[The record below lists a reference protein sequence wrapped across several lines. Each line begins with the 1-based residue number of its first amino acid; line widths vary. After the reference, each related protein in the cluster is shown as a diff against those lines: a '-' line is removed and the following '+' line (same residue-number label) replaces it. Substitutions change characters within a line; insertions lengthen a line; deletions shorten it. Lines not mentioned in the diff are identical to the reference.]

1 MSRDGRPY
9 YLVFTGNTEL
19 RLEPQVGSK
28 LTRPA
33 DALRVARDVIEMG
46 VL

>member
-19 RLEPQVGSK
+19 RLEPRGSK
-28 LTRPA
+28 PTRPA

>member
-1 MSRDGRPY
+1 
-9 YLVFTGNTEL
+9 LVFTGNTEL
-19 RLEPQVGSK
+19 RLEALRASK